1 MQWNPAKPLPTTRT
15 VGRRAD
21 AVPSGEVMGT

>member
-15 VGRRAD
+15 VGRAD
-21 AVPSGEVMGT
+21 VVPSGEVMGT